1 MHQLNNINIESN
13 EMLGKQESEANVT
26 MNTNKIDRMLM
37 PVDEFHDQATA
48 SNTTA
53 HLLQGGQTATALSVG
68 MSPGGNLSMNQ
79 RKGQRSEAFMFDN

>member
-1 MHQLNNINIESN
+1 
-13 EMLGKQESEANVT
+13 MLGKQESEANVT
-26 MNTNKIDRMLM
+26 MNTNKIERMLM

-79 RKGQRSEAFMFDN
+79 RKGLRSEAFMFDN

>member
-53 HLLQGGQTATALSVG
+53 HLL
-68 MSPGGNLSMNQ
+68 
-79 RKGQRSEAFMFDN
+79 